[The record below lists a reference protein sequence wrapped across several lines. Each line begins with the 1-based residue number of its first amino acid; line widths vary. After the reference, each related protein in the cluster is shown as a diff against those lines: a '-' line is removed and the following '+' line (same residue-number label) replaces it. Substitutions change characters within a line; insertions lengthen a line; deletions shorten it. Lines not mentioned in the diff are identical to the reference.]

1 MSSRRKVGF
10 SSSNSEASR
19 RQLMQPVQC
28 WEKVWALPDNAPP
41 NSTLRVYKW
50 VKTDKIQQFSDDEGE
65 TDQPLAPLPDEPE
78 VVDGDDEMEQDDE
91 NKSVVPDSVT
101 APASREVSEPL
112 QPREESKPA
121 TPKPH
126 PLSVS
131 FQAPSPSPPPQ
142 DDALDDSLKPAE
154 GVLDGD
160 LALDMTGMGPD
171 GEAFENAGDMS
182 QLQSGDALLGGGP
195 LLDEAMEDD
204 PFSNGQSA

>member
-1 MSSRRKVGF
+1 
-10 SSSNSEASR
+10 
-19 RQLMQPVQC
+19 
-28 WEKVWALPDNAPP
+28 
-41 NSTLRVYKW
+41 VYKW
-50 VKTDKIQQFSDDEGE
+50 VKTDKIQHFSDDEGE

-91 NKSVVPDSVT
+91 NKSIVRDSMT

-131 FQAPSPSPPPQ
+131 FQAPSPSPAPQ
-142 DDALDDSLKPAE
+142 DDGLDDSLKPTV
-154 GVLDGD
+154 GDLDLSGD
-160 LALDMTGMGPD
+160 LALDMSGIGPD
-171 GEAFENAGDMS
+171 GEPFESTGDIS

-195 LLDEAMEDD
+195 LLDETMADD
-204 PFSNGQSA
+204 PFANGQPA

>member
-1 MSSRRKVGF
+1 
-10 SSSNSEASR
+10 
-19 RQLMQPVQC
+19 MQPVQC

-41 NSTLRVYKW
+41 NSTLRVFKW
-50 VKTDKIQQFSDDEGE
+50 VKTDKIQQFTDDEGE
-65 TDQPLAPLPDEPE
+65 PDQPLAPLPDDPE

-91 NKSVVPDSVT
+91 NKSIAPDSAT

-131 FQAPSPSPPPQ
+131 FQAPSPSPPPP
-142 DDALDDSLKPAE
+142 DDPLDDSLNPTE
-154 GVLDGD
+154 VDLGGD
-160 LALDMTGMGPD
+160 LSLDMSGMGPD
-171 GEAFENAGDMS
+171 GEPFENAGDMS

-195 LLDEAMEDD
+195 LLDGTIGDD
-204 PFSNGQSA
+204 PFANAQST